1 MYVLVFYVYICICVQ
16 LYMYVYVSV
25 CMCIYLYVHIYLC
38 IYVYMYIYVYLYVYM
53 YMTLLVG
60 LTIPHS
66 FHYSLFYDMNLSCY
80 SSLTLWKLMTVL
92 TKALFHYHLLLNDCF
107 FNQLSLI
114 FYGMILV
121 GKWRMHPF
129 HMSFRFSSVYSWG
142 CFFILFKYCAHY
154 SVLSWD
160 SKLYFRPDYLK
171 QSLARSTHVD
181 CFL

>member
-1 MYVLVFYVYICICVQ
+1 
-16 LYMYVYVSV
+16 
-25 CMCIYLYVHIYLC
+25 
-38 IYVYMYIYVYLYVYM
+38 
-53 YMTLLVG
+53 
-60 LTIPHS
+60 
-66 FHYSLFYDMNLSCY
+66 
-80 SSLTLWKLMTVL
+80 MTVL

-154 SVLSWD
+154 SVLSWN

-181 CFL
+181 CFLWYMAKVAWVIVFKNFWPSIAATFTLDCWGWQYQSASICTGVPDNIVVMLGFCYMYGVGLILVHPSPKSPTIIGCIHTVY